1 MTTWKNGKRWV
12 YSITY
17 DEGCADLLKHALPL
31 HTKQGAASQPI
42 RWEEA
47 GRRPG
52 EGQRPVLA
60 VSTRNQ
66 WS

>member
-1 MTTWKNGKRWV
+1 MTTWGNGKRWV

-31 HTKQGAASQPI
+31 HTKRGAA
-42 RWEEA
+42 WAEA

-52 EGQRPVLA
+52 EGQGPVLA
-60 VSTRNQ
+60 VSTRNS
-66 WS
+66 WF